1 MKAQTNNMREDGL
14 YAMTIDRCDLARCL
28 GGPFTD
34 IDDVLDACFD
44 EMMARDCGP
53 SAVFYIERLDGKQ
66 TARRFPQGA
75 FQTDEDLG
83 DARGNA
89 VGQSL

>member
-1 MKAQTNNMREDGL
+1 MKAQTYNMREDGL
-14 YAMTIDRCDLARCL
+14 YAMTIDPCDLARCL

-66 TARRFPQGA
+66 IARRFPQGA
-75 FQTDEDLG
+75 FPTDEDLSS
-83 DARGNA
+83 ARDS
-89 VGQSL
+89 VVSQLL